1 MLLPVQQ
8 HAARILD
15 QVDGNRVTIII
26 GATGCG
32 KSTQIPKML
41 RSHLKGRVLCV
52 QPRRMA
58 TGAVAS
64 RVAEEL
70 CEPLGG
76 LVVGYHIGAACLA
89 FIDRTE
95 VLFVTAGIFLKQ
107 LKSHGAAALANFA
120 AVVID
125 EVHERSCE
133 IAPTVHI
140 TVGINQFADW
150 GILAAAQDAFLKLEA
165 VHHFDPA
172 SYQGYTPRRN
182 DRDDPF
188 EVGGVEV
195 RTYAFSLQL
204 ARVHAADEALREQE
218 VASKGIFVV
227 AQDHRAD
234 LF

>member
-58 TGAVAS
+58 TVAVAS

-89 FIDRTE
+89 LIDRTE
-95 VLFVTAGIFLKQ
+95 ILFVTAGIFLEQ

-133 IAPTVHI
+133 NDL
-140 TVGINQFADW
+140 G
-150 GILAAAQDAFLKLEA
+150 LACL
-165 VHHFDPA
+165 
-172 SYQGYTPRRN
+172 
-182 DRDDPF
+182 
-188 EVGGVEV
+188 
-195 RTYAFSLQL
+195 LQL
-204 ARVHAADEALREQE
+204 ASSAKELRSLRIVLMSATAAVPRYSEFMRPLCEQGQAPGQVALGES
-218 VASKGIFVV
+218 AVV
-227 AQDHRAD
+227 
-234 LF
+234 

>member
-1 MLLPVQQ
+1 MQAHPTS
-8 HAARILD
+8 AAQSIAKLR
-15 QVDGNRVTIII
+15 GN
-26 GATGCG
+26 GATTVFEVDACR
-32 KSTQIPKML
+32 IDEL
-41 RSHLKGRVLCV
+41 
-52 QPRRMA
+52 RMA
-58 TGAVAS
+58 QFQTAPTCIVWNMPFAGVEQLEPNQRLIRAFFCSAV
-64 RVAEEL
+64 RCAESW
-70 CEPLGG
+70 G
-76 LVVGYHIGAACLA
+76 
-89 FIDRTE
+89 F
-95 VLFVTAGIFLKQ
+95 
-107 LKSHGAAALANFA
+107 
-120 AVVID
+120 
-125 EVHERSCE
+125 
-133 IAPTVHI
+133 APTVHI

-165 VHHFDPA
+165 VHQFDPA

-227 AQDHRAD
+227 AQDHEAD